1 MLNACENNQNRAT
14 ESGRLI
20 KANRVPEFEG
30 LRGIL
35 AAWVIFGHILLFS
48 GFTYTDGLFG
58 IIFSPVLGV
67 YVFMMLS
74 GFVVTYALDSGSAKW
89 LEFMRR
95 RFFRIYPVYVIC
107 VLVAIAMSE
116 VSRDV
121 ALKHP
126 GVTFGLETEARLDE
140 VRENFWLYAFAD
152 SLLVQTL
159 LPRAIFPNAHETFL
173 PPTWSLSLEWMFYL
187 VMPLLIGLCR
197 QRWWI
202 KSLGLAALVAGIA
215 LCHEPMTKI
224 SPSLNLATG
233 SYFLTGILSF
243 FVWKKLPR
251 IRGRRQWF
259 AIGLFW
265 GLLGIGM
272 ALTSLPF
279 KLWFATLAVVLYDR
293 VHSRRVWPLEFG
305 RWILNCRPINFLGQ
319 VSYSSYLVHWVVIEI
334 CLFNFFTWLPSIDNR
349 IAIAVFACVTVY
361 PVTYAASW
369 LMFKYVERPCNTLSS
384 LNLFPRLVPMARQV
398 G

>member
-1 MLNACENNQNRAT
+1 MLNKCENSQDLPT
-14 ESGRLI
+14 ESKRLI
-20 KANRVPEFEG
+20 KTSRIPEFEG

-74 GFVVTYALDSGSAKW
+74 GFVVTYALESGLVNW

-107 VLVAIAMSE
+107 ILLAIGLSD

-126 GVTFGLETEARLDE
+126 GVSFGHETEARLDE
-140 VRENFWLYAFAD
+140 VGENFWLYALAD
-152 SLLVQTL
+152 SLLVQSL

-187 VMPLLIGLCR
+187 VMPFLIGLYR

-215 LCHEPMTKI
+215 LCHEPLTRINSSM
-224 SPSLNLATG
+224 SLATG
-233 SYFLTGILSF
+233 SYFLTGIVSY

-265 GLLGIGM
+265 GLLGIEM

-279 KLWFATLAVVLYDR
+279 KLWFATLAVILYDR
-293 VHSRRVWPLEFG
+293 VHSHRVWPLEFG
-305 RWILNCRPINFLGQ
+305 RWVLNCTPINFLGKI
-319 VSYSSYLVHWVVIEI
+319 SYSSYLVHWVVIEV
-334 CLFNFFTWLPSIDNR
+334 CLFNFFTWWPGVDNR
-349 IAIAVFACVTVY
+349 IAVAVVGCLTVY

-369 LMFKYVERPCNTLSS
+369 LMFKYVERPWNTSRS
-384 LNLFPRLVPMARQV
+384 INPFQRLVPIARQA